1 MALECFSTG
10 ARLTASLA
18 GHLSEAERLA
28 LEAHLGGCEQCR
40 VDHASFEAVRRLRGW
55 EPPRL
60 SDLARERVRRAALE
74 AAQARTPAAASSPQ
88 GRRPQ
93 RAGTLWLGLGLGGLV
108 VAATVLTLLLLPRR
122 QAAPQ
127 LTSGDITAVG
137 DLRTADAEVA
147 VRSTLGGVVQLG
159 GPVVEL
165 AAGTSLRWHGA
176 VRRVDLERGAVVVE
190 VDPAQ
195 RLSFRVATPDFV
207 VAVVGTRFRVDLGGV
222 HTEHGRVRV
231 LSRDGRTL
239 ALVGAGESWRLP
251 TRAALP
257 GPTALA
263 PTPPVASP
271 AAVPAPEP
279 TQVPGDATAAT
290 AQDGRSAAQRLE
302 AARRALGAGDAARAR
317 SELRPLL
324 GGSRAIAVE
333 AHVLLAESFLTE
345 GRYGEAIKGY
355 RAVERG
361 FGGTPQ
367 AESALFAIA
376 QLESES
382 GSAADA
388 VRALERYLA
397 RYPRG
402 RFASEARQRLD
413 RLAPRP

>member
-1 MALECFSTG
+1 M
-10 ARLTASLA
+10 
-18 GHLSEAERLA
+18 
-28 LEAHLGGCEQCR
+28 Q
-40 VDHASFEAVRRLRGW
+40 
-55 EPPRL
+55 
-60 SDLARERVRRAALE
+60 
-74 AAQARTPAAASSPQ
+74 
-88 GRRPQ
+88 
-93 RAGTLWLGLGLGGLV
+93 
-108 VAATVLTLLLLPRR
+108 
-122 QAAPQ
+122 
-127 LTSGDITAVG
+127 
-137 DLRTADAEVA
+137 
-147 VRSTLGGVVQLG
+147 STLGGVVQLG
-159 GPVVEL
+159 GPAVEL

-176 VRRVDLERGAVVVE
+176 VRRVDLERGSVVVE

-195 RLSFRVATPDFV
+195 RLSFRVTTPDFV
-207 VAVVGTRFRVDLGGV
+207 VAVMGTRFRVDLGGV
-222 HTEHGRVRV
+222 HTEHGKVRV

-257 GPTALA
+257 GPTALST
-263 PTPPVASP
+263 TPPVASP
-271 AAVPAPEP
+271 AAAPAPAPEP

-290 AQDGRSAAQRLE
+290 PQDRRTAAQRLE
-302 AARRALGAGDAARAR
+302 AARRALGAGDTARAR

-324 GGSRAIAVE
+324 GATRAIAVE
-333 AHVLLAESFLTE
+333 AHVLMAESFLTE

-382 GSAADA
+382 GNAADA

-402 RFASEARQRLD
+402 RFASEVRQRLD

>member
-28 LEAHLGGCEQCR
+28 LEAHLGGCEKCR

-74 AAQARTPAAASSPQ
+74 AAQARTPASSAE
-88 GRRPQ
+88 RRPR

-137 DLRTADAEVA
+137 DLGVADAEVA

-165 AAGTSLRWHGA
+165 AAGTSLRWQGA
-176 VRRVDLERGAVVVE
+176 VRRVDLERGSVVVE

-222 HTEHGRVRV
+222 HTEHGKVRV

-257 GPTALA
+257 APTALSA
-263 PTPPVASP
+263 TPPVASP
-271 AAVPAPEP
+271 AAVPALEP
-279 TQVPGDATAAT
+279 TPGPGAAP
-290 AQDGRSAAQRLE
+290 AAPQDGRTAAQRLE

-324 GGSRAIAVE
+324 GATRAIAVE
-333 AHVLLAESFLTE
+333 AHVLMAESFLTE

-382 GSAADA
+382 GSATDA